1 MRTLIELFR
10 VLSAK
15 TLAQRQIEESERQW
29 VKHIEHA
36 GLRDHFAGLA
46 MPAHMQALSSMQTDP
61 GKWHEVIAN
70 LSYKTADAMLEARKC
85 EP

>member
-1 MRTLIELFR
+1 MIPTIEYILNGLLDGEYTLDQAINLMNNY
-10 VLSAK
+10 V
-15 TLAQRQIEESERQW
+15 ES
-29 VKHIEHA
+29 A

-70 LSYKTADAMLEARKC
+70 LSYKTADAMLEARK
-85 EP
+85 

>member
-1 MRTLIELFR
+1 MIPTIEDILEGLLDGTYLLDKA
-10 VLSAK
+10 VMLVD
-15 TLAQRQIEESERQW
+15 Q
-29 VKHIEHA
+29 HIEHA